1 MFSVWSGPGAVVGPG
16 RGALFPGLQDMTL
29 HIRKMVRY
37 VEETYIEGGK
47 AAARPWVM
55 AGVAAVI
62 RNPWAGRG
70 FVEDLRGDILKL
82 ASPLGESMVPALLA
96 TIGGANIV
104 EAYGKAAVVGVNG
117 EVEHGSGLIHTLRF
131 GNQYRLA
138 VGGTAFL
145 SFTNK
150 RAGAGTAITIPMMHK
165 EDAGQR
171 SHYLTLEFH
180 IPDAP
185 GPDEIVIALGGATS
199 GRPHHR
205 IGNRYLD
212 MEEMQVDQ
220 TGKSRA

>member
-1 MFSVWSGPGAVVGPG
+1 MP
-16 RGALFPGLQDMTL
+16 LK
-29 HIRKMVRY
+29 IRKIVRY
-37 VEETYIEGGK
+37 IDETYIEGGK
-47 AAARPWVM
+47 EAARPWVM

-62 RNPWAGRG
+62 ANPWAGKG
-70 FVEDLRGDILKL
+70 FVDDLRSEILSQ
-82 ASPLGESMVPALLA
+82 APALGEKMVPALMA

-117 EVEHGSGLIHTLRF
+117 EVEHGSGMIHTLRF
-131 GNQYRLA
+131 GNQYRMA
-138 VGGTAFL
+138 VQGESFL

-165 EDAGQR
+165 DDAGMR

-185 GPDEIVIALGGATS
+185 APDEIVIALGAATG

-205 IGNRYLD
+205 IGDRYMD

-220 TGKSRA
+220 TGKPRA

>member
-1 MFSVWSGPGAVVGPG
+1 MS
-16 RGALFPGLQDMTL
+16 LT
-29 HIRKMVRY
+29 IRKMVRY
-37 VEETYIEGGK
+37 LDETFIEGGK
-47 AAARPWVM
+47 EADRPWVM

-62 RNPWAGRG
+62 QNPWAGQG
-70 FVEDLRGDILKL
+70 YVDDLRTEILKQ
-82 ASPLGESMVPALLA
+82 APELGEKIVPALLA
-96 TIGGANIV
+96 IIGGANVV

-117 EVEHGSGLIHTLRF
+117 EVEHGSGMIHTLRF
-131 GNQYRLA
+131 GNQFRMA
-138 VGGTAFL
+138 VDGKSFL

-165 EDAGQR
+165 DDEGQR

-185 GPDEIVIALGGATS
+185 APDEIVIAIGAATS

-205 IGNRYLD
+205 IGNRYMD

-220 TGKSRA
+220 TGQPST

>member
-1 MFSVWSGPGAVVGPG
+1 MP
-16 RGALFPGLQDMTL
+16 LK
-29 HIRKMVRY
+29 IRKIVRY
-37 VEETYIEGGK
+37 IDETYIEGGK
-47 AAARPWVM
+47 EAARPWVM

-62 RNPWAGRG
+62 ANPWAGKG
-70 FVEDLRGDILKL
+70 FVDDLRSEILSQ
-82 ASPLGESMVPALLA
+82 APALGEKMVPALLA

-117 EVEHGSGLIHTLRF
+117 EVEHGSGMIHTLRF
-131 GNQYRLA
+131 GNQYRMA
-138 VGGTAFL
+138 VQGESFL

-165 EDAGQR
+165 DDAGMR

-185 GPDEIVIALGGATS
+185 APDEIVIALGAATG

-205 IGNRYLD
+205 IGDRYMD

-220 TGKSRA
+220 TGKPRA

>member
-1 MFSVWSGPGAVVGPG
+1 VS
-16 RGALFPGLQDMTL
+16 LQ
-29 HIRKMVRY
+29 IRKIVRY
-37 VEETYIEGGK
+37 VDETYIEGGK
-47 AAARPWVM
+47 QADRPWTM

-62 RNPWAGRG
+62 ANPWTGRG
-70 FVEDLRGDILKL
+70 FVEDLRTDILKQAPPL
-82 ASPLGESMVPALLA
+82 AEKMVPALLA
-96 TIGGANIV
+96 TIGGANVV

-117 EVEHGSGLIHTLRF
+117 EVEHGSGMIHTLRF
-131 GNQYRLA
+131 GNQYRIA
-138 VGGTAFL
+138 VEGKAFL

-165 EDAGQR
+165 DDEGQR

-185 GPDEIVIALGGATS
+185 GPDEIVIALGAATS

-205 IGNRYLD
+205 IGNRYMD

-220 TGKSRA
+220 TGKPKS

>member
-1 MFSVWSGPGAVVGPG
+1 
-16 RGALFPGLQDMTL
+16 MTL
-29 HIRKMVRY
+29 QIRKMVRY
-37 VEETYIEGGK
+37 VDETYIEGGK
-47 AAARPWVM
+47 AADRPWIMV
-55 AGVAAVI
+55 GVAMVI
-62 RNPWAGRG
+62 LNPWAGRG
-70 FVEDLRGDILKL
+70 FVEDLRTDILKL
-82 ASPLGESMVPALLA
+82 APPLGERMVPALLA

-131 GNQYRLA
+131 GNQYRIA
-138 VGGTAFL
+138 VDGKAFL

-150 RAGAGTAITIPMMHK
+150 RAGAGTAITVPMMHK
-165 EDAGQR
+165 DDEGQR

-185 GPDEIVIALGGATS
+185 GPDEIVIALGAATS

-205 IGNRYLD
+205 IGNRYMD

-220 TGKSRA
+220 TGKSRS

>member
-1 MFSVWSGPGAVVGPG
+1 MP
-16 RGALFPGLQDMTL
+16 LK
-29 HIRKMVRY
+29 IRKIVRY
-37 VEETYIEGGK
+37 IDETYIEGNK
-47 AAARPWVM
+47 EAARPWVM

-62 RNPWAGRG
+62 TNPWAGKG
-70 FVEDLRGDILKL
+70 FVDDLRSEILTQ
-82 ASPLGESMVPALLA
+82 APALGEKMVPALLA

-117 EVEHGSGLIHTLRF
+117 EVEHGSGMIHTLRF
-131 GNQYRLA
+131 GNQYRMA
-138 VGGTAFL
+138 VQGESFL

-165 EDAGQR
+165 DDAGMR

-185 GPDEIVIALGGATS
+185 APDEIVIALGAATG

-205 IGNRYLD
+205 IGDRYMD